1 MLAGAKSRDGSRH
14 GFGVAAFEDRYDL
27 EVRLRSVEV
36 GRELL
41 EFLSKLPAHSVPP
54 LDFDRCA
61 GRRGA
66 GEPGS
71 SNQDDCQTMNQQT
84 MNQHVA
90 SPMDLS
96 ASIRVAKF

>member
-1 MLAGAKSRDGSRH
+1 MAPVHS
-14 GFGVAAFEDRYDL
+14 FGVAAFEDRYDL
-27 EVRLRSVEV
+27 EIRLRSVEV
-36 GRELL
+36 GCELL
-41 EFLSKLPAHSVPP
+41 EFLSKLPAHGVPP
-54 LDFDRCA
+54 LDFDRRA

-71 SNQDDCQTMNQQT
+71 CNQDDCQTRNRQT

-96 ASIRVAKF
+96 ASMRR